1 MSKPITSD
9 AIFELTEVS
18 GPSLSA
24 DGRLLAYVEAAVERK
39 SGEVRSRIMLIAS
52 PDGEARAFTQGP
64 SDGAPRFSPDGEA
77 IAFTRPDAE
86 GRKQV
91 WVIPV
96 AGGEPRQLTT
106 LPGGASEH
114 TWSPD
119 SQRIAFVSDVS
130 PDGPG
135 PDQGP
140 RVTEVHRIRYRADG
154 EGWRGD
160 AFRHV
165 FVVDVGSGDVRRLT
179 DGEGDDRSPAWSP
192 DGRRIALVADRR
204 ADRDMTHFTDIWVV
218 SKDGGVPEVWSEG
231 LYVVGAVAW
240 SPDGTSLAAIGDE
253 DPEMWDPRQ
262 WKLYVLEPG
271 RPPRPLTDGTTVPTL
286 PATGLRWTDDGRILF
301 LGDSKGESFMFE
313 APAAGGPARTVA
325 GGGVKMEEMTLD
337 ARATT
342 AVVSVIPTDSAGN
355 LSRADLGTGATTQ
368 VTSYNEGYFTDHPA
382 AAMEKFTIWRAG
394 FEVESRL
401 LLPPDF
407 DPSRRYPLVLDIHGG
422 PQGRFSDN
430 FDLDQQV
437 LATAGYL
444 VLGVNP
450 RGSSSYGHDFTRA
463 VHQDWGGEDY
473 KDIMAAVDEVCSRDY
488 VDETRLG
495 VGGYSYGG
503 YMSAWIVGHETRFNA
518 AVVGAPCINLVSL
531 YGTSDIG
538 VSFGEAQLGG
548 PASENLEAQMERSPL
563 TYASKVET
571 PVLLLHGEADAT
583 CPIGQSEEYFVALKR
598 LGKTVEFVR
607 FPGCA
612 HSFRRAGDPRMRRE
626 YLDRAKGWFDR
637 YLV

>member
-1 MSKPITSD
+1 MSQPITPD
-9 AIFELTEVS
+9 AIFELTEAS
-18 GPSLSA
+18 SPSLSA
-24 DGRLLAYVEAAVERK
+24 DSRLLAYVEAAVDRG
-39 SGEVRSRIMLIAS
+39 SGAVRSGIMLMAS
-52 PDGEARAFTQGP
+52 PDGEARAFTPGP
-64 SDGAPRFSPDGEA
+64 SDGAPRLSPDGEA
-77 IAFTRPDAE
+77 IAFTRLDAK

-96 AGGEPRQLTT
+96 AGGEPRQVTT

-114 TWSPD
+114 AWSPD
-119 SQRIAFVSDVS
+119 SRHIAFVSDVS
-130 PDGPG
+130 PAEPDL
-135 PDQGP
+135 DQGP

-165 FVVDVGSGDVRRLT
+165 FVVNVGGGETRQLT

-204 ADRDMTHFTDIWVV
+204 ADRDMTHFTDAWVV
-218 SKDGGVPEVWSEG
+218 SKDGGEPDVWSEG
-231 LYVVGAVAW
+231 MYVVGAVAW
-240 SPDGTSLAAIGDE
+240 SPDGESLAVIGDD

-262 WKLYVLEPG
+262 WKLYVLETD
-271 RPPRPLTDGTTVPTL
+271 RPPRALTDGATVPTL
-286 PATGLRWTDDGRILF
+286 PATGLRWTDDRRILF
-301 LGDSKGESFMFE
+301 LGDSKGESFVCE
-313 APAAGGPARTVA
+313 VPAAGAAVRYIA
-325 GGGVKMEEMTLD
+325 GGGVKMEGMTLD
-337 ARATT
+337 AQAAT

-355 LSRADLGTGATTQ
+355 LSRVDLGTGATTQ
-368 VTSYNEGYFTDHPA
+368 VTSYNEDYFTNHPA
-382 AAMEKFTIWRAG
+382 AAMEKFTISRAG

-422 PQGRFSDN
+422 PQGRFSDS

-473 KDIMAAVDEVCSRDY
+473 RDIMAAVDEVCSRDY

-503 YMSAWIVGHETRFNA
+503 YMSAWIVGHETRFKA

-563 TYASKVET
+563 TYVSNVET

-637 YLV
+637 YLN